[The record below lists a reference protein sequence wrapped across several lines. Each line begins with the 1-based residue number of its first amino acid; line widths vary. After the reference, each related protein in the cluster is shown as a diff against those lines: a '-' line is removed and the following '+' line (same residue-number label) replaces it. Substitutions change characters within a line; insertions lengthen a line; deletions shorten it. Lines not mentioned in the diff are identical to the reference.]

1 MQVLVIDTHS
11 SPTGVAIVED
21 EELVG
26 EISIHEEYSQSDH
39 LLPLIQDLFLR
50 TNRKIESIDAFVVCK
65 GPGSFTGLRIGMT
78 TAKTFAQ
85 LYEKPVVG
93 ISTLE
98 AIGAKFMFTGDII
111 PIVDGRGGN
120 VYYAIYRWENGKLVQ
135 KRTPDFIKLDILL
148 EETLEDVLFVG
159 KDTKLFPQLKG
170 RSAPHP
176 QGSILSSL
184 GYLALQR
191 MEQQDYDDT
200 FSLSPDYLRLSQA
213 QRDYLKKMVKQ
224 QEK

>member
-26 EISIHEEYSQSDH
+26 EISIYEEYSQSDH

-98 AIGAKFMFTGDII
+98 AIGAKCL
-111 PIVDGRGGN
+111 P
-120 VYYAIYRWENGKLVQ
+120 AI
-135 KRTPDFIKLDILL
+135 
-148 EETLEDVLFVG
+148 
-159 KDTKLFPQLKG
+159 LFPLWTVGEGMCIMPFIAGKTENWFKKEH
-170 RSAPHP
+170 R
-176 QGSILSSL
+176 IL
-184 GYLALQR
+184 
-191 MEQQDYDDT
+191 
-200 FSLSPDYLRLSQA
+200 
-213 QRDYLKKMVKQ
+213 
-224 QEK
+224 

>member
-78 TAKTFAQ
+78 TAKTFAHS
-85 LYEKPVVG
+85 LDRKSVV
-93 ISTLE
+93 
-98 AIGAKFMFTGDII
+98 
-111 PIVDGRGGN
+111 
-120 VYYAIYRWENGKLVQ
+120 
-135 KRTPDFIKLDILL
+135 
-148 EETLEDVLFVG
+148 
-159 KDTKLFPQLKG
+159 
-170 RSAPHP
+170 
-176 QGSILSSL
+176 
-184 GYLALQR
+184 
-191 MEQQDYDDT
+191 
-200 FSLSPDYLRLSQA
+200 
-213 QRDYLKKMVKQ
+213 
-224 QEK
+224 